1 MSRRPSSLPIVGHR
15 WSASTSFVLAALRAL
30 HVDSSGAAT
39 DAAMIEEGTTTPRP
53 VRRVTRTGRLFRFGS
68 YDNKPKP
75 RGPSPVR
82 ATTAFKRL
90 IAARGVSVTNVDF
103 GRDQVCGH
111 RPVAQPQAGLSPVR
125 VHDQS
130 PVRPAEG
137 GLVVAAPGPCLL
149 YTSDAADE

>member
-1 MSRRPSSLPIVGHR
+1 MIRRPPRSTRVRSSA
-15 WSASTSFVLAALRAL
+15 ASDVYKRQ
-30 HVDSSGAAT
+30 
-39 DAAMIEEGTTTPRP
+39 P

-103 GRDQVCGH
+103 GRDQVVVTVRLRSRRLACPLCGFTTKA
-111 RPVAQPQAGLSPVR
+111 RYDLRRVASSWRHLLS
-125 VHDQS
+125 
-130 PVRPAEG
+130 
-137 GLVVAAPGPCLL
+137 
-149 YTSDAADE
+149 